1 MFDELRQ
8 LSDGEALFEEPEEY
22 DYEYEY
28 EADDLGPPPRY
39 FLGLTP
45 GQRLVLSLLFLGT
58 VVVMGMMGLLVTGK
72 LAIF

>member
-8 LSDGEALFEEPEEY
+8 LSDGEALFEEPESY

-28 EADDLGPPPRY
+28 EAEELGPPPRY

-45 GQRLVLSLLFLGT
+45 GQRFVLSLMLLGT
-58 VVVMGMMGLLVTGK
+58 VTVIGLLGLMVLGK

>member
-22 DYEYEY
+22 EYEF
-28 EADDLGPPPRY
+28 EADDLGPPPRH

-58 VVVMGMMGLLVTGK
+58 VVVMGLMALLVTGK